1 MNLKKYRNLIVAS
14 LSLLLVAC
22 STGELVEQDYTS
34 VQIMDLRDD
43 DKDGVINGRDICAET
58 PLTSQIDGWG
68 CSEWEVEY
76 KSEDYVFN
84 FGFDKNK
91 IMPEHRENLEK
102 ILGITSSNHN
112 ARVYLVGDTSSEGS
126 DEYNTGLGKRRA
138 YAIIHDLVANGLEKD
153 RIVGYVYNDKALGGL
168 MQKRERR
175 TIVRLVYH
183 IDNPIKKWNVYTA
196 EEERKEQL

>member
-1 MNLKKYRNLIVAS
+1 MNIKKYRSLIVAS
-14 LSLLLVAC
+14 LGLLLAAC
-22 STGELVEQDYTS
+22 STGKVVEQDYTS
-34 VQIMDLRDD
+34 VQVMDLRDD

-58 PLTSQIDGWG
+58 PLTSLIDSWG

-76 KSEDYVFN
+76 KTEDIVFN
-84 FGFDKNK
+84 FGFDKDK
-91 IMPEHRENLEK
+91 ILPEHKDNLKK
-102 ILGITSSNHN
+102 IIEITSNHHN

-138 YAIIHDLVANGLEKD
+138 YAIIYELLAHGLERD
-153 RIVGYVYNDKALGGL
+153 RIVGYVYNDKALGEL
-168 MQKRERR
+168 MKKRKRR

-183 IDNPIKKWNVYTA
+183 IENPIKKWNVYTA